1 MSSHAEPD
9 SGREGLSDP
18 HALRSDSGEDSEDG
32 FYRRFLAWAQ
42 RVHLERRLAIA
53 LLIAAMIS
61 GSATFAAMTGY
72 LPRAGTPTYILLLL
86 NLDLVLLLALGAL
99 VARRLVVFWMARK
112 RGVAGARLHARITG
126 LFAIVAVIPT
136 IVVAAFSVIL
146 FDFGLQGWFN
156 ERVSTAVKES
166 LVVAQAYLE
175 EHRNTINADVVA
187 MAQDVNREAGQL
199 QFLSLIHI

>member
-42 RVHLERRLAIA
+42 RVHLERRLAIS

-146 FDFGLQGWFN
+146 FDFGHSYLLPRKRSMSSSRIFFLRVLRLRPRSLAARSWFP
-156 ERVSTAVKES
+156 RVALSESSISGLSISFSTRS
-166 LVVAQAYLE
+166 
-175 EHRNTINADVVA
+175 
-187 MAQDVNREAGQL
+187 
-199 QFLSLIHI
+199 